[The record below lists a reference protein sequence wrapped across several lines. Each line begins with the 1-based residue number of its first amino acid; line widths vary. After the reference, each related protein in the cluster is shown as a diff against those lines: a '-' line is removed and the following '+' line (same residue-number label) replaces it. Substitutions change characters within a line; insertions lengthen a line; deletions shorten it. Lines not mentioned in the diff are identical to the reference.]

1 MGSIGTPELLIILL
15 VVLLLFGGAKLP
27 KLARSLGEAKN
38 EFERSTKG
46 DDKPVEAR
54 IVDTPA
60 AAAPPSGNVTMSKD
74 ELEKLIDERARRV
87 VQPPDDAR

>member
-46 DDKPVEAR
+46 DDKSVDTR
-54 IVDTPA
+54 VVDTPKV
-60 AAAPPSGNVTMSKD
+60 APPAESVTMSKD

>member
-27 KLARSLGEAKN
+27 KLARSLGEAKQ
-38 EFERSTKG
+38 EFEKG
-46 DDKPVEAR
+46 SRNDDRPVDSR
-54 IVDTPA
+54 IVDTPK
-60 AAAPPSGNVTMSKD
+60 AAPASESVTMSKD

-87 VQPPDDAR
+87 VNPPADDAR